1 MREDCVVRHAEV
13 LKMWELTPGVPIL
26 LHHAGRVGPAAL
38 PGLAGA
44 AVAVR
49 LERGDDPA
57 VSHRRESFSPGSC
70 TISHASPPSPS
81 TMALSPSETLLG
93 GEKSIAD
100 CLGAHGDWN
109 DLFDQ
114 QQDFVPA
121 MLTECQI
128 NPGSPS
134 KFVGPPGFL
143 EGLITKATSCWNGWW
158 RDVLKSSRLGRPHN
172 IG

>member
-26 LHHAGRVGPAAL
+26 LHHAGRVEPAAL
-38 PGLAGA
+38 PGPAGA
-44 AVAVR
+44 AVVVR
-49 LERGDDPA
+49 LERGDGPA
-57 VSHRRESFSPGSC
+57 VPAVVQFRMLH
-70 TISHASPPSPS
+70 HHLPPPWPS
-81 TMALSPSETLLG
+81 ARVRLCWAEK
-93 GEKSIAD
+93 KSIAD